1 MIEKMER
8 IYIQTSRLR
17 FKKFKGFI
25 YKQVIQELQG
35 EKDLHTNQSLKL
47 EKLQMIYIQTS
58 RLRFKRWKEFTYK
71 LVV

>member
-25 YKQVIQELQG
+25 YKQVIQESKS
-35 EKDLHTNQSLKL
+35 EKDLTANQSLKL
-47 EKLQMIYIQTS
+47 EKL
-58 RLRFKRWKEFTYK
+58 
-71 LVV
+71 